1 MFVALELQS
10 NIQKWLVYTVK
21 ILSLAGTFR
30 VSCYSDVFE
39 LLYTT
44 VSKTVCALHF
54 LTTLC
59 CERHKESTEI
69 RMKRDH
75 TGTDFFS
82 GVLLLTRIPFKPMST
97 LLTIENGRTTHPDV
111 SAASAKAP
119 PPPPPK
125 KKKKTKQQQ
134 QQQQQKQQ
142 KQTKKQQPNK
152 TTKKHQ
158 PTNQPTKQTKTKTK
172 QNCRG

>member
-1 MFVALELQS
+1 MFFFYFFLRNLMRCLHLRYIPDNNVCRFGVTIEYS
-10 NIQKWLVYTVK
+10 KWLVYTVK
-21 ILSLAGTFR
+21 ILSLAGTFS

-75 TGTDFFS
+75 TGTDFFL
-82 GVLLLTRIPFKPMST
+82 V
-97 LLTIENGRTTHPDV
+97 HY
-111 SAASAKAP
+111 
-119 PPPPPK
+119 
-125 KKKKTKQQQ
+125 
-134 QQQQQKQQ
+134 
-142 KQTKKQQPNK
+142 
-152 TTKKHQ
+152 
-158 PTNQPTKQTKTKTK
+158 
-172 QNCRG
+172 C